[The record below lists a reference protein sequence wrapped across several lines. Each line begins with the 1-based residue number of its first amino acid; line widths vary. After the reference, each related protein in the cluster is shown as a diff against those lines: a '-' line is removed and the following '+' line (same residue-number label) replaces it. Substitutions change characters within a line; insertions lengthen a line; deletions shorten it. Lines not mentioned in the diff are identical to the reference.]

1 MAGRGQAGRG
11 QAEACPYNT
20 VLEEK
25 DGEKKKI
32 RGTRGGLPYQFV
44 SLSRNYAETRTTFCA
59 WKPLGPLATSNSTS
73 APSGRLL

>member
-32 RGTRGGLPYQFV
+32 RGTRGGLPY
-44 SLSRNYAETRTTFCA
+44 
-59 WKPLGPLATSNSTS
+59 
-73 APSGRLL
+73 